1 MDVRQWNFPS
11 ARMVD
16 EGHIDVPPFPRAPRA
31 TRAFVF
37 SIQEIDDMRRLV
49 REMGEHLEEH
59 AEKGFVRDGAYTHLY
74 DDLMAIHAAT
84 LPEDLNPHTN

>member
-1 MDVRQWNFPS
+1 
-11 ARMVD
+11 
-16 EGHIDVPPFPRAPRA
+16 
-31 TRAFVF
+31 
-37 SIQEIDDMRRLV
+37 MRRLV